1 MFRLMLLRSARDNY
15 KSLYQ
20 WYLEKDEN
28 GNEQIYEANSIEELS
43 AKVKEL
49 LNTIP
54 KDNIIIDHNVGFS
67 LDALISDDDLCSHVS
82 MTTEEF
88 DSMYSTLKSNL

>member
-1 MFRLMLLRSARDNY
+1 MFRLMLLRSARENY

-20 WYLEKDEN
+20 WYLEKDKD
-28 GNEQIYEANSIEELS
+28 GNEQIYEATNIEELS
-43 AKVKEL
+43 VKLKEL

-54 KDNIIIDHNVGFS
+54 KDNIIIVHNIGFS
-67 LDALISDDDLCSHVS
+67 IDALISDNDLCSHVS

-88 DSMYSTLKSNL
+88 DSMYSTLKANL

>member
-43 AKVKEL
+43 VKLKEL
-49 LNTIP
+49 LNTTP
-54 KDNIIIDHNVGFS
+54 KDNIIIVHNIGFS
-67 LDALISDDDLCSHVS
+67 LDALISDNDLCSHVS

-88 DSMYSTLKSNL
+88 DSMYSTLKANL

>member
-1 MFRLMLLRSARDNY
+1 MFRLMLLRSARENY

-20 WYLEKDEN
+20 WYLEKDKD
-28 GNEQIYEANSIEELS
+28 GNEQIYEATNIEELS
-43 AKVKEL
+43 VKLKEL

-54 KDNIIIDHNVGFS
+54 KDNIIIVHNIGFS
-67 LDALISDDDLCSHVS
+67 IDTLISDNDLCSHVS

-88 DSMYSTLKSNL
+88 DSMYSTLKANL

>member
-1 MFRLMLLRSARDNY
+1 MFRLMLLRSARENY

-20 WYLEKDEN
+20 WYLEKDKD
-28 GNEQIYEANSIEELS
+28 GNEQIYEATSIEELS
-43 AKVKEL
+43 VKLKEL

-54 KDNIIIDHNVGFS
+54 KDNIIIVHNIGFS
-67 LDALISDDDLCSHVS
+67 VDTLISDNDLCSHVS

-88 DSMYSTLKSNL
+88 DSMYSTLKANL